1 MSALT
6 VMNGGNTVKTMR
18 RFQTEA
24 EAESFMRRTNQVQV
38 SSRRPR
44 FVVLVDGPEDDYYVM
59 DLADAIEE
67 GFLYRWS
74 V

>member
-1 MSALT
+1 M
-6 VMNGGNTVKTMR
+6 KTMR

-24 EAESFMRRTNQVQV
+24 EAESFMRLTNQAQV
-38 SSRRPR
+38 SARRPR

-59 DLADAIEE
+59 DLGDAIEAE
-67 GFLYRWS
+67 FLYRWS